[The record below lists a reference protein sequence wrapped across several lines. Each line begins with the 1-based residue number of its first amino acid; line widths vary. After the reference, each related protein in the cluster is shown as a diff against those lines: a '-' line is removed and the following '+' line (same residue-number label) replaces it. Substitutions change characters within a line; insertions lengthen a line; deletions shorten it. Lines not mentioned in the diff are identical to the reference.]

1 MSAFGDVGN
10 GAFEFFRHT
19 QGQFGRNVG
28 VVVGD
33 NAVFR
38 HLDFAQDVEFGRGPF
53 DVGIKDGQRGQ
64 GVGESRRQY

>member
-33 NAVFR
+33 DAVFG
-38 HLDFAQDVEFGRGPF
+38 HLNFAQDVKFRRGAF
-53 DVGIKDGQRGQ
+53 DVT
-64 GVGESRRQY
+64 V